1 MSSEDLSVL
10 RSRLLAQ
17 SGDPAVR
24 AGLVDQLAASA
35 EPAVAVGI
43 LVELLRSERAPAV
56 LVRALRR
63 LGRLGD
69 AAVLDPVRAQLDSDH
84 AEVAAAAAEAVVRLD
99 RQRGVSLIKPLL
111 ARSDSA
117 RRVAIVQALLDAGT
131 VDSSG
136 VIVRMSQSD
145 SLERRRLAVE
155 LLGAVASEVA
165 WPLVWRMFETESD
178 PELLEA
184 EARLLER
191 TLPESGI
198 EKLYELRLALDLQ
211 REPGDSAVD
220 RRLELI
226 AVVLASLFRTFRHTA
241 AEIEALEQAFE
252 RRARGLLTRIDG
264 PSRSGDPR
272 SESATRLARPRVAD
286 DETARLKRLAAGAML
301 ALCVTTAWTV
311 GRPRAKPS
319 HALPPPVAIL
329 VGDTALGRVG
339 EDVAF
344 EAEVLQA
351 DPARSTLVVLKDRA
365 IAAWVFARGS
375 CPWALL
381 TAGRPVRVE
390 GRLIAA
396 RDPRSVYVESDS
408 VRPAA
413 LRP

>member
-1 MSSEDLSVL
+1 M
-10 RSRLLAQ
+10 RSRLLAHA
-17 SGDPAVR
+17 GDPAER
-24 AGLVDQLAASA
+24 AGLVDQLAAA
-35 EPAVAVGI
+35 EPAVVVGI
-43 LVELLRSERAPAV
+43 LGELLRHERAPAV
-56 LVRALRR
+56 LARALRR

-69 AAVLDPVRAQLDSDH
+69 AAALAQVRGFLDSEH

-99 RQRGVSLIKPLL
+99 RQRGIDLIKPLL
-111 ARSDSA
+111 AAPDPA
-117 RRVAIVQALLDAGT
+117 RRVAIVQALLDVGT

-136 VIVRMSQSD
+136 VIVRMSQSE
-145 SLERRRLAVE
+145 SLERRRLSVE
-155 LLGAVASEVA
+155 LLAAVASEVA
-165 WPLVWRMFETESD
+165 WPLAWRMFEQESD
-178 PELLEA
+178 PELLDA

-198 EKLYELRLALDLQ
+198 EKLYDLRLALDLE
-211 REPGDSAVD
+211 REPGDDPAVD
-220 RRLELI
+220 RRLEQI
-226 AVVLASLFRTFRHTA
+226 ARVLASLFGTFRLTA
-241 AEIEALEQAFE
+241 AEIEGLEQAYE
-252 RRARGLLTRIDG
+252 RRARGVLTRPEG

-272 SESATRLARPRVAD
+272 SESATRLARPRVSLED
-286 DETARLKRLAAGAML
+286 ARLRRLAAGAVV
-301 ALCVTTAWTV
+301 ALCVATVWTV
-311 GRPRAKPS
+311 ARPRAK
-319 HALPPPVAIL
+319 LPPHLPAPVDRK
-329 VGDTALGRVG
+329 VTETALGRVG
-339 EDVAF
+339 DDVTF

-351 DPARSTLVVLKDRA
+351 DPGRSTLVVMKDRA